1 MYFVSVE
8 SLDSCHSRLLPDVE
22 LPVYILFQLN
32 LLILVTVPDVELTVC
47 ILFQLNLLILVTVL
61 HVEVTVCI
69 LFQLNL
75 LILVT
80 VLHVV
85 LTLNQCVEEDKVRNI
100 RYLFTPIDFYSLV
113 CYLVVLG
120 GLYREAG

>member
-1 MYFVSVE
+1 MVLTVYFVSVE
-8 SLDSCHSRLLPDVE
+8 SLDSCHSTSRGV
-22 LPVYILFQLN
+22 N
-32 LLILVTVPDVELTVC
+32 C
-47 ILFQLNLLILVTVL
+47 
-61 HVEVTVCI
+61 VCI